1 MGRHKQGHVTG
12 WRAVVLAPVAIPAL
26 IIAMF
31 VRKML
36 GKQSFAHLST
46 TDVERNLR
54 GFLDGN
60 GGEWDWDDFTSIP
73 ISDPA
78 LDRIRQEADAVDLP
92 LTDRGEAKLRL
103 LLERVR
109 AM

>member
-46 TDVERNLR
+46 TDVERYLR

-73 ISDPA
+73 FPTQRSTEFDK
-78 LDRIRQEADAVDLP
+78 RQMQLICH
-92 LTDRGEAKLRL
+92 
-103 LLERVR
+103 
-109 AM
+109 